1 MCLPAKFCPKYAVDI
16 PDQAPSNATTLDW
29 ESFLWH
35 TYFYFRMKTAKIIFL
50 FSTKGMMSNQHLFLT
65 NIEKKT
71 KLRFFSLQSILSL
84 LEQKSRDI
92 DYCYCIWVLKS
103 GLYTMVYLSSNYLW
117 I

>member
-65 NIEKKT
+65 NIEKKQS
-71 KLRFFSLQSILSL
+71 LDFSHFSRYFLFSNKNPEILTIAIVFGS
-84 LEQKSRDI
+84 
-92 DYCYCIWVLKS
+92 
-103 GLYTMVYLSSNYLW
+103 
-117 I
+117 